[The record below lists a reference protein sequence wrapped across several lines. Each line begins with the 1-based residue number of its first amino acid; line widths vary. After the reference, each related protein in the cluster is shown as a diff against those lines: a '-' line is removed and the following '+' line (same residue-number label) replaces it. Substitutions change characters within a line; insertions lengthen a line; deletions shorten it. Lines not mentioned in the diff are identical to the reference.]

1 MVKYSDLLGEIDV
14 KHRFRD
20 PIYGF
25 IWLTEDELKIVDSE
39 LFQRLRR
46 IHQLAL
52 TKYVYPA
59 AENTRFPHSLGV
71 LQSATNIFLE
81 LYRNNYNSLN
91 EVMGDTVNLFKEL
104 RFAALLHDIGHMPFS
119 HATEDIFLDEGTT
132 HEDVSKHIV
141 LDYKPFLSI
150 FKKNNIK
157 PEVIAN
163 LFKGKLTSE
172 YRILKKILS
181 DSFDADRA
189 DYLLRDSYMCGVKY
203 GLYDF
208 QRFISSFDFSKKTKD
223 FTIKYGN
230 IHSVESL
237 LLARYY
243 YNMQVPFHR
252 TRKGYD
258 IVLKKFIE
266 KYKEEIDCGIVIEDG
281 KLKMDFEQFFFF
293 DDNYVFE
300 IIKRKYKEGDKFAKT
315 LMRGENKLHA
325 VFDLEV
331 KAEEK
336 EYANEYGEFIQELKE
351 KGFKENEDYFKF
363 KETIKIH
370 KLIKQ
375 SDEKEETDYVVI
387 KDGKEYDLL
396 DLSAILKSLKEPIV
410 IYRVYIVSEKKGE
423 AEKIYKNLKERHK
436 KIKGNL

>member
-1 MVKYSDLLGEIDV
+1 MVNYSDLLGEIGI

-25 IWLTEDELKIVDSE
+25 IWLTEDELEMVDSE

-91 EVMGDTVNLFKEL
+91 EVMGDTVKFFKVL

-119 HATEDIFLDEGTT
+119 HATEDIFLNEGTT

-141 LDYKPFLSI
+141 LNYEPFLSI
-150 FKKNNIK
+150 FNKNNINPK
-157 PEVIAN
+157 VVAN
-163 LFKGKLTSE
+163 LFKGKLTSK
-172 YRILKKILS
+172 YRFLKQILS

-208 QRFISSFDFSKKTKD
+208 QRFISSFDFSRETES

-237 LLARYY
+237 ILARYY

-266 KYKEEIDCGIVIEDG
+266 MHKDEIDCGIFTKDSGLDIDYD
-281 KLKMDFEQFFFF
+281 KFFLF
-293 DDNYVFE
+293 DDNYIFE
-300 IIKRKYKEGDKFAKT
+300 IIKRKYREKDKLATT
-315 LMRGENKLHA
+315 LLRGKNKLHA

-336 EYANEYGEFIQELKE
+336 EYADEYNGFIQELKE

-375 SDEKEETDYVVI
+375 SDEKEETGYVVI
-387 KDGKEYDLL
+387 KDGEKYDLL
-396 DLSAILKSLKEPIV
+396 DLSVILEILKEPIV
-410 IYRVYIVSEKKGE
+410 IYRVYIISEKKEE
-423 AEKIYKNLKERHK
+423 AEKIYKNLKERLK
-436 KIKGNL
+436 K